1 MNTFFNNDFEHKRDS
16 DYVNSYIDKI
26 RTVELIRKFSKVNK
40 LFPIYIN
47 KINIS
52 PNLQILDIYTDI
64 IILTDE
70 KWKNKKDIEN
80 SKRISEDKKTSLLNR
95 LKEKK
100 KEIN

>member
-1 MNTFFNNDFEHKRDS
+1 MINISRILGYKKCKWKCVPFINTFLNNDFEHKRDS

-70 KWKNKKDIEN
+70 E
-80 SKRISEDKKTSLLNR
+80 
-95 LKEKK
+95 
-100 KEIN
+100 

>member
-1 MNTFFNNDFEHKRDS
+1 MNTFLNNDFEHKRDS

-26 RTVELIRKFSKVNK
+26 RTIELIRKFSKVNK

-52 PNLQILDIYTDI
+52 LNLQILDIYTDI

-70 KWKNKKDIEN
+70 EWKHKKILKIVKEYL
-80 SKRISEDKKTSLLNR
+80 RIKKHHY
-95 LKEKK
+95 
-100 KEIN
+100 

>member
-1 MNTFFNNDFEHKRDS
+1 MINISRILGYKKCKRKCVPFINIFLNNDFEHKRDS

-26 RTVELIRKFSKVNK
+26 RTVELIRKFSKANK

-70 KWKNKKDIEN
+70 E
-80 SKRISEDKKTSLLNR
+80 
-95 LKEKK
+95 
-100 KEIN
+100 

>member
-1 MNTFFNNDFEHKRDS
+1 MINISRILGYKKCKRKCVPFINIFLNNDFEYKRDS

-26 RTVELIRKFSKVNK
+26 RTVELIRKFSKANK

-70 KWKNKKDIEN
+70 E
-80 SKRISEDKKTSLLNR
+80 
-95 LKEKK
+95 
-100 KEIN
+100 

>member
-1 MNTFFNNDFEHKRDS
+1 MINISRILGYKKCKRKCVPFINTFLNNDFEYKRDS

-26 RTVELIRKFSKVNK
+26 RTVELIRKFSKANK

-70 KWKNKKDIEN
+70 E
-80 SKRISEDKKTSLLNR
+80 
-95 LKEKK
+95 
-100 KEIN
+100 